1 MGLTWP
7 HRHLLINHFPIILA
21 VMGAAAV
28 IFALIMRYH
37 GVWQY
42 GVASL
47 FFMGLS
53 AYPTVFTGHQADRVL
68 HDPWYIVRGSI
79 DHHQDAGELAMWVMI
94 VTGLVALYAWWRSLP
109 RNNESR
115 ALPAT
120 WLRVLVLVGALASL
134 GTVTWASLLGGNIV
148 YGSSIINGPRP
159 AGVPVQPEPSG
170 SQD

>member
-7 HRHLLINHFPIILA
+7 HMHLLINHFPIILS

-47 FFMGLS
+47 FLMGLS
-53 AYPTVFTGHQADRVL
+53 AYPTFFTGGKADDAL

-79 DHHQDAGELAMWVMI
+79 DKHQEAAEVAMWVMI
-94 VTGLVALYAWWRSLP
+94 ATGIVALYAWWRSLP
-109 RNNESR
+109 RNNDRR
-115 ALPAT
+115 ALPDT

-134 GTVTWASLLGGNIV
+134 GTVTWAALLGGNIV
-148 YGSSIINGPRP
+148 YGSAIITGPRP
-159 AGVPVQPEPSG
+159 VGVPVQPEPPG
-170 SQD
+170 GKD